1 MGKHIAPLGDARQER
16 IAMNYQEA
24 ARDLKA
30 ALRLRTEPLGVAFLP
45 EAASL
50 PEKTRRPSR
59 VLGKRIT
66 ICQGVTMARVYGWP
80 VALTPEDLVCVPGM
94 LAFGLAPEPDPG
106 QEMASL
112 MCDVGFHPD
121 LASARKEVE
130 GLTRFAPQE
139 IEALYLAPLERLAL
153 DPEVVVVYGNP
164 AQLMRLIQ
172 GAAFGLGERAQGD
185 FGGKIECSSYLIG
198 PLKTGQVRVV
208 IPGMGDRIFSM
219 TQDDELV
226 VSFPARFLPGVL
238 QGVAEAGRKIGARY
252 PVTFYQNFQPEF
264 PQPYQERAKKWGIL

>member
-1 MGKHIAPLGDARQER
+1 
-16 IAMNYQEA
+16 MNYQEA
-24 ARDLKA
+24 ARELKA
-30 ALRLRTEPLGVAFLP
+30 ALRLRTEPLGVAFLR

-50 PEKTRRPSR
+50 PEKTRRPSQ
-59 VLGKRIT
+59 VLGKKVT

-80 VALTPEDLVCVPGM
+80 VGLTPEDLICVPGM

-106 QEMASL
+106 QELASIL
-112 MCDVGFHPD
+112 CDVGFHREM
-121 LASARKEVE
+121 AAARKEVE
-130 GLTRFAPQE
+130 ALTRLSPQE

-153 DPEVVVVYGNP
+153 DPDVVVVYGSP

-172 GAAFGLGERAQGD
+172 GASFGLEERAQGD

-198 PLKTGQVRVV
+198 PYKTGQVRVT

-226 VSFPARFLPGVL
+226 VSFPTRLLPGIL
-238 QGVAEAGRKIGARY
+238 QGMAEAGKKIGARY
-252 PVTFYQNFQPEF
+252 PITFYQNFQPEF
-264 PQPYQERAKKWGIL
+264 PKPYQERAKKWGIL